1 MAIKI
6 EEKKPEIPVE
16 IGPLK
21 FSFLVTDES
30 ILKMRKQGV
39 EIERELLEV
48 ERKLKQSED
57 DEEGLK
63 QAKDVLRRG
72 FDELFLGEGAFDKIY
87 DMTPSVMV
95 LMNYFGQLSKGI
107 FKEVEAMGGFED
119 IQKITGKYLKK
130 KK

>member
-16 IGPLK
+16 IGPLR

-72 FDELFLGEGAFDKIY
+72 FELFLGEGAFDKIY
-87 DMTPSVMV
+87 EMTPSVMV
-95 LMNYFGQLSKGI
+95 LMNYFAQLSEGI
-107 FKEVEAMGGFED
+107 FKEAEAMGGFED
-119 IQKITGKYLKK
+119 IQKMTGKYLKK